1 MNALGSLFRL
11 CSHTTLKIVNALLSL
26 SLSLA
31 SCLKSEQLW
40 QVECISVLGVSE
52 DRLYDQ

>member
-1 MNALGSLFRL
+1 MPLGVCLDYAP
-11 CSHTTLKIVNALLSL
+11 TLLSKLSMPFSL